1 MVKSGVDLAVGGV
14 NRVRGSW
21 NRAGVP
27 LTNQADQWPEET
39 HPKLDEQHA
48 KFQSD
53 RRQAVAS
60 AFADTLDEAF
70 RAELAQVVPKLAEP
84 VLVSGEVVAGDDAGV
99 QLARGPVVDEPARMK
114 QRLQETDHAIVV
126 QLEAGDATLPDER
139 RRSQCGKLASV
150 DGTGEQLGLFGEA
163 TFSGGVELLA
173 EHG

>member
-84 VLVSGEVVAGDDAGV
+84 VLVSGEVVAGDDARVCSSREV
-99 QLARGPVVDEPARMK
+99 QLWTNPPG
-114 QRLQETDHAIVV
+114 
-126 QLEAGDATLPDER
+126 
-139 RRSQCGKLASV
+139 
-150 DGTGEQLGLFGEA
+150 
-163 TFSGGVELLA
+163 
-173 EHG
+173 